1 MNLDFFP
8 GGLNLPIKQDCILDY
23 AQTAGRRQYTR
34 LIQEH
39 LAQTYD
45 APPLALV
52 HSFGCQ
58 QNAADGEKLRG
69 MLGEMGYGFTDS
81 LEEADFILY
90 NTCAVRE
97 NAEKRVFGTVGALKH
112 YKRQKPELLI
122 ALVGC
127 MTQQQSVAERLK
139 KSYPHV
145 DIVAGADAWAS
156 LPERIYGAL
165 CLGRRSIKTAGEEPD
180 TIVEN
185 LPARRTGWPKAW
197 VTVMYGCN
205 NFCSYCIVPYV
216 RGRERSRR
224 PEDIL
229 REVEGLVGEGYK
241 DITLLGQNVNSYD
254 GGVRFPELLQRIDAI
269 PGDFRIRFMTS
280 HPKDCTQELLDVMA
294 RCPKV
299 ARHLHL
305 PVQSGSDRVLGEMN
319 RRYTTAKYL
328 DLVAYAKKKMPDL
341 SLTSDII
348 VGFPG
353 ETREDFQ
360 QTLDLVRE
368 VKYTALYTFLYSRRS
383 GTKAVSFPD
392 PVPPEEKSRW
402 FQELLE
408 VQGKIGEGYMESQ
421 VGSIFRVLVEG
432 PGKGEGMLASRNDQ
446 NVIVEFPGPAEL
458 AGSFAQVEITS
469 AKNWALM
476 GRLTGQ
482 GEAR

>member
-1 MNLDFFP
+1 M
-8 GGLNLPIKQDCILDY
+8 PIKQDRILDY
-23 AQTAGRRQYTR
+23 TQTAGRRQYTR
-34 LIQEH
+34 LIREH
-39 LAQTYD
+39 LSQRYAT
-45 APPLALV
+45 PPLALV

-69 MLGEMGYGFTDS
+69 MLAEMGYGFTDA
-81 LEEADFILY
+81 LEEADLILY

-97 NAEKRVFGTVGALKH
+97 NAEKRVLGTVGALKH

-127 MTQQQSVAERLK
+127 MTQQQSVADKLK
-139 KSYPHV
+139 RSYPQV

-156 LPERIYGAL
+156 LPERIYEAL
-165 CLGRRSIKTAGEEPD
+165 CLGRRSIKEAGEEPD

-185 LPARRTGWPKAW
+185 LPARRAGWPKAW

-229 REVEGLVGEGYK
+229 REVAEVVGEGYR

-254 GGVRFPELLQRIDAI
+254 GGIRFPELLRQIGEI

-280 HPKDCTQELLDVMA
+280 HPKDCTRELLDVMA
-294 RCPKV
+294 ECPKV
-299 ARHLHL
+299 AKHLHL
-305 PVQSGSDRVLGEMN
+305 PVQSGSDRILAQMN
-319 RRYTTAKYL
+319 RRYTTRDYL
-328 DLVAYAKKKMPDL
+328 ALVAYARERMPEL

-353 ETREDFQ
+353 ETREDFEK
-360 QTLDLVRE
+360 TLALVRE
-368 VKYTALYTFLYSRRS
+368 VGYTALYTFLYSRRS
-383 GTKAVSFPD
+383 GTKAVSLPD

-402 FQELLE
+402 FQELLQ
-408 VQGKIGEGYMESQ
+408 VQAKIGEGYMERQ
-421 VGSIFRVLVEG
+421 VGSTFRVLVEG

-469 AKNWALM
+469 AKNWALT

>member
-1 MNLDFFP
+1 
-8 GGLNLPIKQDCILDY
+8 
-23 AQTAGRRQYTR
+23 
-34 LIQEH
+34 
-39 LAQTYD
+39 
-45 APPLALV
+45 
-52 HSFGCQ
+52 
-58 QNAADGEKLRG
+58 
-69 MLGEMGYGFTDS
+69 
-81 LEEADFILY
+81 
-90 NTCAVRE
+90 
-97 NAEKRVFGTVGALKH
+97 
-112 YKRQKPELLI
+112 
-122 ALVGC
+122 
-127 MTQQQSVAERLK
+127 
-139 KSYPHV
+139 
-145 DIVAGADAWAS
+145 
-156 LPERIYGAL
+156 
-165 CLGRRSIKTAGEEPD
+165 
-180 TIVEN
+180 
-185 LPARRTGWPKAW
+185 
-197 VTVMYGCN
+197 MYGCN

-229 REVEGLVGEGYK
+229 REVEGLVGEGDK

>member
-1 MNLDFFP
+1 M
-8 GGLNLPIKQDCILDY
+8 
-23 AQTAGRRQYTR
+23 
-34 LIQEH
+34 
-39 LAQTYD
+39 
-45 APPLALV
+45 
-52 HSFGCQ
+52 
-58 QNAADGEKLRG
+58 
-69 MLGEMGYGFTDS
+69 
-81 LEEADFILY
+81 
-90 NTCAVRE
+90 
-97 NAEKRVFGTVGALKH
+97 
-112 YKRQKPELLI
+112 
-122 ALVGC
+122 
-127 MTQQQSVAERLK
+127 
-139 KSYPHV
+139 
-145 DIVAGADAWAS
+145 
-156 LPERIYGAL
+156 
-165 CLGRRSIKTAGEEPD
+165 
-180 TIVEN
+180 
-185 LPARRTGWPKAW
+185 
-197 VTVMYGCN
+197 
-205 NFCSYCIVPYV
+205 
-216 RGRERSRR
+216 
-224 PEDIL
+224 
-229 REVEGLVGEGYK
+229 GEGYK

-305 PVQSGSDRVLGEMN
+305 PVQSGSDRGLGEMN